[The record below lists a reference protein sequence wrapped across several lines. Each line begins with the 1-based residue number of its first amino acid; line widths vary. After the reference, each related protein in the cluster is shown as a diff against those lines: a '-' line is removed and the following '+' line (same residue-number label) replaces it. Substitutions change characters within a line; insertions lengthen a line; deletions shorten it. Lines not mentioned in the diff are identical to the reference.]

1 MTEAAV
7 VEAAEHDTSQT
18 PVGIKPRGD
27 VIVVDNSNF
36 KDYVDSK
43 LPAPVEDVAE
53 PAADTPEEKAKAE
66 LKDVQKQIDANNAPK
81 DGDVNAEGDM
91 FLHGKWHD
99 KRSFTYRLH
108 VQTQEKTKEADAKI
122 ADAESKAKTAKE
134 ALEKAERE
142 ASELR
147 MKYEPPKTD
156 EVGPEPQPDQFSSVA
171 EFTKA
176 IKDWTADATRLEE
189 RNALA
194 QQQSTQQWRAKIES
208 AKGKYPDYQ
217 AKLDAAADIRIPFSI
232 EEAIRESSIG
242 GEILYHIASNIE
254 LAQEWT
260 EKVGK
265 LGPQPAGGE
274 PLAKWISAHS
284 RLAGREIARL
294 EGALGSTEKPTP
306 KSEEKTTPLAEVS
319 KAPAPITPLKGASAP
334 VSNGLDNQ
342 GQFHG
347 TFEQY
352 KAFRAAGKIK

>member
-1 MTEAAV
+1 MTEAAAV
-7 VEAAEHDTSQT
+7 VEAVEHDTSQT

-156 EVGPEPQPDQFSSVA
+156 EVGPEPQPEQFSSVA
-171 EFTKA
+171 EYTKA
-176 IKDWTADATRLEE
+176 IKDWTADVTRKEDRANQAREASSKAWNE
-189 RNALA
+189 RIALA
-194 QQQSTQQWRAKIES
+194 KKDI
-208 AKGKYPDYQ
+208 PDY
-217 AKLDAAADIRIPFSI
+217 AEKIAASEVKVSDHLRDAIV
-232 EEAIRESSIG
+232 ESEIG
-242 GEILYHIASNIE
+242 PRILYH
-254 LAQEWT
+254 LAENPDVAADLGKMT
-260 EKVGK
+260 ITKMLREVGK
-265 LGPQPAGGE
+265 LEAT
-274 PLAKWISAHS
+274 
-284 RLAGREIARL
+284 
-294 EGALGSTEKPTP
+294 LGSTEKPTP

-347 TFEQY
+347 SFEEY
-352 KAFRAAGKIK
+352 KKFRAAGKIK